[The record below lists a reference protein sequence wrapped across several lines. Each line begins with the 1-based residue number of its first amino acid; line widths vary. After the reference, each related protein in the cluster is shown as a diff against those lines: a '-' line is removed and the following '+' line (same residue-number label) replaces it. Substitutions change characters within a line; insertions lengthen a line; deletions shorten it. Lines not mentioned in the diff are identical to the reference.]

1 MLWERER
8 GGERERERE
17 SHMIWSFVAG
27 LPMLAWR
34 CRWAKEEK
42 HGARNSCPTLRAS
55 NPSTSCLLLQC
66 TILPSMTF
74 STTNLPHHLCSQLDP
89 HLWFQSSLTHQALSP
104 LTIYSKIS
112 STLQPHTSPEDNTH
126 THLAY
131 PPHKS
136 KSNKLFKN
144 LTLLSLPLS
153 HSKILSLSLSLSL
166 SYLSFC
172 SPEAQNNTHPVLNF
186 TTTTPLLLAHKKQ
199 SWFCGYTYTHNRQK
213 WIPPT
218 NTKTTNSSSSHTIHL
233 LKQQYNYYKLKL
245 FQPKFLKLHN
255 LCKLL
260 VTTLKRNKSKAHL
273 VG

>member
-1 MLWERER
+1 MLWERESR
-8 GGERERERE
+8 RERERE

-66 TILPSMTF
+66 TILPSITF
-74 STTNLPHHLCSQLDP
+74 SATNLPHHLCSQLDP

-104 LTIYSKIS
+104 LTIYSNSPPKF
-112 STLQPHTSPEDNTH
+112 LQLYSLILPLKTTPTPILH
-126 THLAY
+126 THHTRANQINS
-131 PPHKS
+131 S
-136 KSNKLFKN
+136 K
-144 LTLLSLPLS
+144 TSLPLS
-153 HSKILSLSLSLSL
+153 HSKILSLSL

-186 TTTTPLLLAHKKQ
+186 TTTTQLLLAHKKQ
-199 SWFCGYTYTHNRQK
+199 SWYYGYTYTHKRQK

-233 LKQQYNYYKLKL
+233 QKQQYNYYKLKL

-260 VTTLKRNKSKAHL
+260 VTTLKRNKSKAYL